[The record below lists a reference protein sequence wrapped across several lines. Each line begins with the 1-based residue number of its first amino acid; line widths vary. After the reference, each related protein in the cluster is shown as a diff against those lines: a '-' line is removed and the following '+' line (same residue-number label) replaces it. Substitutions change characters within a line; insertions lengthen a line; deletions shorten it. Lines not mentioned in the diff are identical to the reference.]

1 MRGELVFAAPNDSA
15 FCQVVRTHFQ
25 LDTVAGN
32 DLDVV
37 HKKLYDSFV
46 QEIDGVD
53 NGIDPCTGDMN
64 YQVTTTISSRV
75 KRLAVPWTEEWTVWI
90 ITFLLYSV
98 IKN

>member
-1 MRGELVFAAPNDSA
+1 MSFLYLIDRFKHYGKEIIQSLYKKTINE
-15 FCQVVRTHFQ
+15 
-25 LDTVAGN
+25 N

-53 NGIDPCTGDMN
+53 NGIDPCTGEMN